1 MPEKT
6 LTPQEI
12 LCLPIECDYSDSKTV
27 GQLLASVLSRA
38 ISAPHSFRA
47 TQPWGSVDWL
57 DPIAVALAKAD
68 QIWIR
73 TDENGNIDDFPV
85 TKVRNILNEVTSFLF
100 RADFSTLTE
109 PEPVRDW
116 FVISL
121 GVNGH
126 KVPYISDYQSA
137 AHTEEEAILEA
148 KRMSDNSAGI
158 RWIPVHVPE

>member
-1 MPEKT
+1 
-6 LTPQEI
+6 
-12 LCLPIECDYSDSKTV
+12 
-27 GQLLASVLSRA
+27 
-38 ISAPHSFRA
+38 
-47 TQPWGSVDWL
+47 VDWL